1 MSGQVEGW
9 IIMYGGTLSLMGTP
23 TVIHGGCHLGM
34 HEWTNK
40 YVQASSREEMCMG
53 VWFVGVC

>member
-1 MSGQVEGW
+1 
-9 IIMYGGTLSLMGTP
+9 MYGGTLSLMGTP
-23 TVIHGGCHLGM
+23 TVMYGGCHLGM